1 LELLRRLSVVS
12 ERHPSWP
19 RVRVGVNSGDVIVR
33 EIGSHGHVAYPSV
46 GDTVNTGARL
56 ENAAPSG
63 GVVIGDQTHRRLPD
77 GTVAEWQGGL
87 RVKGK
92 DAPIDAYI
100 LLALP

>member
-1 LELLRRLSVVS
+1 VVS

-63 GVVIGDQTHRRLPD
+63 GVLIGDQTYRRLPD

-87 RVKGK
+87 H
-92 DAPIDAYI
+92 APIDAYI